1 MTNPISE
8 TKRFGGRFGCG
19 NYHLVSEWSPSCIF
33 YLHISVLDM
42 YLELYRKKTAQKA
55 TDLFLVSMLIIAHK
69 SRIQERYYTI
79 YIARLK

>member
-1 MTNPISE
+1 
-8 TKRFGGRFGCG
+8 
-19 NYHLVSEWSPSCIF
+19 
-33 YLHISVLDM
+33 M

>member
-1 MTNPISE
+1 
-8 TKRFGGRFGCG
+8 
-19 NYHLVSEWSPSCIF
+19 
-33 YLHISVLDM
+33 M

-79 YIARLK
+79 YIARRPAEIKKNLMH